1 MPIADHKM
9 RLHGKICQRGQQP
22 VLLYVLRK
30 NVKMSWLSMVE
41 PEHIGLV
48 NVQME
53 ELYQHCAEESKL
65 EADKFVSFYKGF
77 ILFYSGLFS
86 LISH

>member
-1 MPIADHKM
+1 
-9 RLHGKICQRGQQP
+9 
-22 VLLYVLRK
+22 
-30 NVKMSWLSMVE
+30 MVE

-86 LISH
+86 LISHWGLKRAFYQLFGQYFIFEVTLKYLMFTSPWVSVSP